1 MGFIEM
7 PVFWGDTVIHP
18 IKSQRP
24 RDEQV
29 GQDSSALHILEN
41 SVLELCSIQKTSRV
55 IPVIQVV

>member
-1 MGFIEM
+1 M